1 MHAGTDLTVFS
12 YEQQEK
18 VLHNRS
24 LKPFS
29 PKWSHEKEPWGS
41 WKGFLFFFF
50 HFFVFSSR
58 RGSMRALSIS
68 HLCISE
74 TQVNKQNIR
83 YQTHTW
89 VLCTRE
95 QTALSMY
102 LHNSPLCNTCAQCC
116 QCFRAEGFPS
126 QGFSACWPNVLS
138 RKWLTGLA
146 EASGPHIGLLQLRGQ
161 LLFLRSYWRV
171 KCLWVWFW
179 LCVCVNICVWGLSSS
194 SQQQRKEAGSFNMWW
209 PY

>member
-1 MHAGTDLTVFS
+1 MSSRRKS
-12 YEQQEK
+12 YIIAHWNLFPQNEAMKRNPEAA
-18 VLHNRS
+18 
-24 LKPFS
+24 
-29 PKWSHEKEPWGS
+29 E
-41 WKGFLFFFF
+41 KGFCFFFF

-161 LLFLRSYWRV
+161 LLFLRSCWRV
-171 KCLWVWFW
+171 KCLWAWFW

>member
-68 HLCISE
+68 HLCLSE

-102 LHNSPLCNTCAQCC
+102 LHNSPLCNVGAQCC

-171 KCLWVWFW
+171 KCLWAWFW